1 MRSFSTDAVLLK
13 RIEYGDY
20 DLIIT
25 YFTQS
30 MGRISVIAKNAKKSV
45 KRFAGALDPF
55 TLMNIQCTCP
65 KRKNALAV
73 LNSVDLENPF
83 AKIRTDTAKTGYASY
98 WLEIV
103 NSWMEEGKKDPVLYD
118 LIVYVLDALNTGLM
132 EKEILS
138 LLFQIRFMSLS
149 GFTPEL
155 VCCGKC
161 ATPIDDIPQ
170 QRITFDLTGGRLICD
185 KCGINTIRHGITVS
199 KGTLKQLLWINT
211 RDIKQTERLKFSTA
225 AIQEGEHLLEAFIPC
240 HIGRNFKSLMFLKR
254 IRECF

>member
-20 DLIIT
+20 DLIVT

-30 MGRISVIAKNAKKSV
+30 MGRISVMAKNAKKSV

-55 TLMNIQCTCP
+55 TLMNIQCTRP
-65 KRKNALAV
+65 KRKNSLAI
-73 LNSVDLENPF
+73 LNSVDIENPF

-103 NSWMEEGKKDPVLYD
+103 NYWMEEGREDPVLYD
-118 LIVYVLDALNTGLM
+118 LIVYVLGALNAGVM
-132 EKEILS
+132 EKEVLS

-149 GFTPEL
+149 GFTPNL
-155 VCCGKC
+155 VCCGAC
-161 ATPIDDIPQ
+161 STPVDNIAQ
-170 QRITFDLTGGRLICD
+170 QRITFDLREGRLICD
-185 KCGINTIRHGITVS
+185 RCGANTIRYGITVS
-199 KGTLKQLLWINT
+199 KGTLKQLFWINT
-211 RDIKQTERLKFSTA
+211 NDIKRAERLKFSKA
-225 AIQEGEHLLEAFIPC
+225 AITEGEYLLEAFIPC
-240 HIGRNFKSLMFLKR
+240 HIGRDFKSLAFLRR